1 MRLCEKCFASV
12 EPDAPFCPEC
22 GAPLGDTSEA
32 EGSDAAIYPE
42 LARANL
48 LRMRGQYKPA
58 EDVCLGILRRFP
70 NNASSNTLLGDICA
84 ERGDLEQA
92 SEWYDLALDIASD
105 SDAVREKLAGVKLRL
120 AEREAAATA
129 TKIGLPTQPPKTA
142 LYSLITVLAIVA
154 VGVAAYF
161 LGRQATP
168 ERQGVLDT
176 PIDVTAA
183 RRPIPQSNET
193 PAPIEQ
199 ATTAPAWHDVAL
211 TSALSAKLR
220 EGNRIVDAWQD
231 PRTHALLVTCISDT
245 PEGFRLLAANV
256 GGSALQNVATA
267 QLVTVRIVSN
277 GVPAYVADVPRERF
291 EEITSDA
298 WRQEHGDTPQ
308 AWVDRLLTNE
318 WPPAEGPAAVE
329 ERPN

>member
-22 GAPLGDTSEA
+22 GATLGDTPDA
-32 EGSDAAIYPE
+32 DGSDAAIYPE

-105 SDAVREKLAGVKLRL
+105 SDAVREKLSAVKLRL

-129 TKIGLPTQPPKTA
+129 AKIGLPTQRPKTA
-142 LYSLITVLAIVA
+142 LYALITVVAIVV

-161 LGRQATP
+161 LGKQTTP
-168 ERQGVLDT
+168 APAGVMDT
-176 PIDVTAA
+176 PIDVTAS
-183 RRPIPQSNET
+183 RRPVPQSTESPAPVEPPPT
-193 PAPIEQ
+193 PAV
-199 ATTAPAWHDVAL
+199 WHDTAL
-211 TSALSAKLR
+211 TASLASKVR
-220 EGNRIVDAWQD
+220 EGSSLTDAWED
-231 PRTHALLVTCISDT
+231 PRTHALVLTCASDT
-245 PEGFRLLAANV
+245 PEGYRLLAANL
-256 GGSALQNVATA
+256 GGSALEHAPNAPI
-267 QLVTVRIVSN
+267 VTVRIVSK
-277 GVPAYVADVPRERF
+277 GLVAFMADVPRDRF
-291 EEITSDA
+291 EEITSAA
-298 WRQEHGDTPQ
+298 WREAHRGDAQ
-308 AWVDRLLTNE
+308 AWVDRLLVGVWPAE
-318 WPPAEGPAAVE
+318 PAPPAEGTGQ
-329 ERPN
+329 